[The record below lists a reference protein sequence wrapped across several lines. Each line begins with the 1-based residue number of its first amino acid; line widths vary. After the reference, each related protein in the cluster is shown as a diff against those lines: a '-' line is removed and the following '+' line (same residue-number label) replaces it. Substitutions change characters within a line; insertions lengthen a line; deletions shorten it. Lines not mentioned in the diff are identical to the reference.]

1 MQLASRLEPID
12 YLAVGHITVDLTP
25 DGPRLGG
32 SAAYAALTAQALGL
46 RAGILTA
53 WAEEL
58 PLGLLDGLP
67 IVNIGAEVSSTF
79 QNVYTGAGRT
89 QRYHGEAPALEFHH
103 IPEAWRNPRI
113 LHLAPVAG
121 EVSPRIFSYAP
132 EVLRVATPQGWLR
145 TWDADGYVQ
154 VGDWEEDTYVLSRAD
169 AAVLSLDDV
178 GGEVA
183 RIERLAAVCP
193 ALVATNG
200 EAGSTLYNAGDE
212 IHIPSPAVDE
222 AVDPTGAGD
231 VFAAAFF
238 VRLQQTGNALE
249 SARFAS
255 ILAAGSVRRQGL
267 AGIPTQ
273 DEIYDVMAG
282 AF

>member
-1 MQLASRLEPID
+1 MQLASRLDPID
-12 YLAVGHITVDLTP
+12 YLAIGHITVDLTA

-58 PLGLLDGLP
+58 PLGPLADLP
-67 IVNIGAEVSSTF
+67 IVNLGAEVSSTF
-79 QNVYTGAGRT
+79 QNTYTEAGRS
-89 QRYHGEAPALEFHH
+89 QRYHGEAQSLDFHH

-121 EVSPRIFSYAP
+121 EVSARILSYAQ
-132 EVLRVATPQGWLR
+132 EALRVVTPQGWLR
-145 TWDADGYVQ
+145 LWDADGYVHPS
-154 VGDWEEDTYVLSRAD
+154 DWEEDTYVLSRAD

-178 GGEVA
+178 GGDPA

-193 ALVATNG
+193 ALVATDG
-200 EAGSTLYNAGDE
+200 AAGAMLYAAGDQT
-212 IHIPSPAVDE
+212 HIPAPSIDE
-222 AVDPTGAGD
+222 LIDPTGAGD

-255 ILAAGSVRRQGL
+255 ILAAGSVRRTGL
-267 AGIPTQ
+267 AGVPTQ
-273 DEIYDVMAG
+273 DEIYETMAG
-282 AF
+282 AY

>member
-1 MQLASRLEPID
+1 
-12 YLAVGHITVDLTP
+12 
-25 DGPRLGG
+25 
-32 SAAYAALTAQALGL
+32 L
-46 RAGILTA
+46 RAGIVTA

-58 PLGLLDGLP
+58 PLGPLADLP

-79 QNVYTGAGRT
+79 QNVYTGSVRT

-103 IPEAWRNPRI
+103 IPEAWRSPRI

-121 EVSPRIFSYAP
+121 EVSPRIFFYVHEA
-132 EVLRVATPQGWLR
+132 LRVATPQGWLR
-145 TWDADGYVQ
+145 SSDADGYVQ
-154 VGDWEEDTYVLSRAD
+154 VGDWEEDSFVLSRAD

-178 GGEVA
+178 GGDRT

-193 ALVATNG
+193 ALVVTDG
-200 EAGSTLYNAGDE
+200 DAGATLYAAGEE
-212 IHIPSPAVDE
+212 ILIPSPTIDDV
-222 AVDPTGAGD
+222 VDPTGAGD

-238 VRLQQTGNALE
+238 VRLQQSGNALE

-255 ILAAGSVRRQGL
+255 ILAAGSTRRLGL
-267 AGIPTQ
+267 AGVPTQ

-282 AF
+282 AA

>member
-1 MQLASRLEPID
+1 MQLASRLDPID
-12 YLAVGHITVDLTP
+12 YLAIGHITVDLTA

-58 PLGLLDGLP
+58 PLGPLADLP
-67 IVNIGAEVSSTF
+67 IVNLGAEVSSTF
-79 QNVYTGAGRT
+79 QNTYSDSGRS
-89 QRYHGEAPALEFHH
+89 QRYHGEAQSLDFHH
-103 IPEAWRNPRI
+103 IPEVWRNPRI

-121 EVSPRIFSYAP
+121 EVSARILSYAQ
-132 EVLRVATPQGWLR
+132 EALRVVTPQGWLR
-145 TWDADGYVQ
+145 GFDADGYVHPS
-154 VGDWEEDTYVLSRAD
+154 DWEEDTYVLSRAD

-178 GGEVA
+178 GGDVT

-193 ALVATNG
+193 ALVATDG
-200 EAGSTLYNAGDE
+200 DAGSTLYAAGDQT
-212 IHIPSPAVDE
+212 HIPAPSIDE
-222 AVDPTGAGD
+222 VIDSTGAGD

-255 ILAAGSVRRQGL
+255 FLASGSVRRPGL
-267 AGIPTQ
+267 TGIPTQ
-273 DEIYDVMAG
+273 DEIYDTMAG
-282 AF
+282 AY